1 VSRRANSANPSGAHA
16 RLTEAGIEGIEAVY
30 RKLGQRTLVRLPS
43 MLGEAPDRLLEGRG
57 WAAEGDTLTLIGP
70 LEGPVP
76 AGEVELSILPSP
88 EWLETLNR
96 INGRE
101 GERAAVFDAVLAL
114 IDVPAAYAAVRR
126 EGRIV
131 SAGYA
136 AASDGWLCLEAVATD
151 PQWRGRGLAGE
162 MIAALMAWGT
172 QQEARAV
179 GLQVQADNAP
189 AQALYRRLGIAH
201 ELYRYRYRAGLEV

>member
-1 VSRRANSANPSGAHA
+1 
-16 RLTEAGIEGIEAVY
+16 
-30 RKLGQRTLVRLPS
+30 
-43 MLGEAPDRLLEGRG
+43 MLGEEPDRLLEARG

-76 AGEVELSILPSP
+76 ASEVELSILPSP
-88 EWLETLNR
+88 EWLEALNH

-131 SAGYA
+131 SGGYA

-151 PQWRGRGLAGE
+151 PQWRGQGLAGE

-172 QQEARAV
+172 QQGARAV
-179 GLQVQADNAP
+179 GLQVQADNAA
-189 AQALYRRLGIAH
+189 AQALYRRLGLAH
-201 ELYRYRYRAGLEV
+201 ELYRYHYRAGIEV